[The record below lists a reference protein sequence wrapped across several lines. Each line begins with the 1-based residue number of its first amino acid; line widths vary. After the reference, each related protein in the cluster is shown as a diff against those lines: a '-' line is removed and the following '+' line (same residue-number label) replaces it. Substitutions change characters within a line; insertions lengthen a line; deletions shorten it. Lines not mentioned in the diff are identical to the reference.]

1 MDGMQNLQNS
11 WLLGRPTYDKPE
23 QLVRDLVN
31 IAGFPVNQD
40 CATKKLTTKS
50 QVFTVTSTG
59 LVGTSEVT
67 IEAVFDFSGNTRE
80 GVLQY
85 WRVR

>member
-1 MDGMQNLQNS
+1 MQNLQNS
-11 WLLGRPTYDKPE
+11 WLLGRPTYDEPA
-23 QLVRDLVN
+23 QLVKDLVN
-31 IAGFPVNQD
+31 VAGFPVNQD
-40 CATKKLTTKS
+40 CATQKLTTKS
-50 QVFTVTSTG
+50 QVFTVASTG

-80 GVLQY
+80 GELKY